1 MPKKAAGL
9 LILAPDGR
17 ILFLKRSD
25 TSDHPGEW
33 CFVGGGVEAGEST
46 EEAALREAKE
56 EIGGVPD
63 GVLAE
68 ELLTLELDGV
78 AFTTFVVRV
87 KDMFEPVLNDEHTDF
102 EWALPA
108 DAPQP
113 LHPGVVVALKR
124 FEATELGVAQMIASR
139 ELPSPQKLGNF
150 WLFDMRITGTGVAH
164 RKARN
169 EWVYR
174 RPQDYLTEEFL
185 RRCGGLPVIMEHP
198 EDLVLDSDEFNARVV
213 GTMLHPYILND
224 EVWGVAKIFDES
236 SAEMMNT
243 QQLSTSP
250 GVVLA
255 GAGEDKRIGMSDGS
269 SLLIEGKPS
278 LLDHLAIC
286 ELGVWDKGG
295 EPTGVRSQHEDKDM
309 PEDDEKKL
317 ADEAKAKADAE
328 EADRLKKE
336 EDEKKAKA
344 DAEAG
349 GKLDKMLGM
358 MDSLCSRMD
367 AIEAKGRGEVGED
380 ITEEGADELEQEA
393 LGAAQAAEE
402 IEARPEALAADT
414 ARAHRLADS
423 ARKRADSA
431 HRIVKK
437 RKDAE
442 QARADAQELKT
453 FREGIMKDVDDKL
466 GTVASSIPK
475 PLTEA
480 DRSALADAQARC
492 DAVASAFGDEAPRAL
507 QGETLLDYRKRL
519 AGIYKKHSP
528 AWKGIDI
535 NAIGDSAMLALA
547 EDQIFTDAAKAA
559 RNPVDIPED
568 TLREVS
574 KRDPITGRV
583 TQEFYGRSPRVWMSQ
598 FMGSRSRVTEISPR
612 KDH

>member
-25 TSDHPGEW
+25 TSDHAGEW
-33 CFVGGGVEAGEST
+33 CFVGGGIEGKET
-46 EEAALREAKE
+46 PEQAAMREAEE

-68 ELLTLELDGV
+68 ELLTLELNGV
-78 AFTTFVVRV
+78 EFTTFVVRV
-87 KDMFEPVLNDEHTDF
+87 KDAFEPVLNEEHTAF
-102 EWALPA
+102 EWAKPA

-113 LHPGVVVALKR
+113 LHPGCVVALKK
-124 FEATELGVAQMIASR
+124 FEATELGVAEMIAQR

-150 WLFDMRITGTGVAH
+150 WLFDLRITGTGVAH

-185 RRCGGLPVIMEHP
+185 RRCGGLPVIVEHP

-213 GTMLHPYILND
+213 GTMLHPYILGD
-224 EVWGVAKIFDES
+224 EVWGVAKIFDEAT
-236 SAEMMNT
+236 AEMMNT
-243 QQLSTSP
+243 QKLSTSP

-255 GAGEDKRIGMSDGS
+255 AAGDDKRIGMSDGS

-295 EPTGVRSQHEDKDM
+295 EPTGVRSQHEDRDM

-328 EADRLKKE
+328 ENERLKKE

-344 DAEAG
+344 DAEAN
-349 GKLDKMLGM
+349 GKLDKVLGM

-367 AIEAKGRGEVGED
+367 AMEAKGRGEVGED
-380 ITEEGADELEQEA
+380 ITEEGAEELENEAIGALETAQEM
-393 LGAAQAAEE
+393 
-402 IEARPEALAADT
+402 EAKPEALAADT

-431 HRIVKK
+431 HRIIKK
-437 RKDAE
+437 RKAE
-442 QARADAQELKT
+442 AQARADAQELT
-453 FREGIMKDVDDKL
+453 EFRAGILKDVDEKL
-466 GTVASSIPK
+466 GVVASTIPK
-475 PLTEA
+475 ALTDA
-480 DRSALADAQARC
+480 DRSALANAQARC
-492 DAVASAFGDEAPRAL
+492 DAVASAFGEEAPRAL

-519 AGIYKKHSP
+519 AGLYKKHSP

-535 NAIGDSAMLALA
+535 GAIADSAMLELA
-547 EDQIFTDAAKAA
+547 EGQIFDAAAKAA

-574 KRDPITGRV
+574 RRDPITGRI
-583 TQEFYGRSPRVWMSQ
+583 TQEFYGRSPRVWMQQ
-598 FMGSRSRVTEISPR
+598 FMGARSRVTEISAR